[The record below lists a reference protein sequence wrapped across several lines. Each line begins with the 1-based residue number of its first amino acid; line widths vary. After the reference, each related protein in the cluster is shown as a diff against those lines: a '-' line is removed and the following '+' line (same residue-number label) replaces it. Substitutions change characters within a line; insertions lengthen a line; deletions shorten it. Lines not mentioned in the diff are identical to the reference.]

1 MTAPGG
7 QAFVESIALQTG
19 ELFETRELTA
29 DGRAPRF
36 SPDDAFIAYE
46 TGLEVSRRIKV
57 VRNDASHTEVLDIPG
72 VSATFS
78 SSTPEVAYLK
88 IPDHADIRRVSD
100 ALDKASLTAANRTQ
114 LTQEL
119 TWLIAK
125 HATIVVRDLN
135 NGREMELPAPE
146 LVKTG
151 LTFLTPTAVRCSFS
165 ALTKLMPNAAP
176 TSTRSVNANLVH
188 RSSWTRPA

>member
-1 MTAPGG
+1 L
-7 QAFVESIALQTG
+7 V
-19 ELFETRELTA
+19 
-29 DGRAPRF
+29 
-36 SPDDAFIAYE
+36 YE
-46 TGLEVSRRIKV
+46 TGLEVSRRTRV
-57 VRNDASHTEVLDIPG
+57 VRNDASHTEVLDLPG

-78 SSTPEVAYLK
+78 PTTPEVAYLK

-100 ALDKASLTAANRTQ
+100 ALDKASLTATNRTQ

-151 LTFLTPTAVRCSFS
+151 LVFS
-165 ALTKLMPNAAP
+165 ADG
-176 TSTRSVNANLVH
+176 RSLFFLGADE
-188 RSSWTRPA
+188 ADA